1 MAMIQPLVS
10 PAGDPSHAVPVPVVL
25 SAIGRAATR
34 LLAEALE
41 PTGLK
46 PRHIVV
52 LAALRDRPQTQ
63 SALGEASGVDPTKL
77 VGLLN
82 DLEEAGLV
90 TRKRDPADR
99 RRHNVAISE
108 LGRARLAAV
117 DAATQR
123 VEQRFVA
130 GLDPAQRAYLEAL
143 LSHMTA
149 NAGLSPC
156 GADALDADG

>member
-1 MAMIQPLVS
+1 M
-10 PAGDPSHAVPVPVVL
+10 
-25 SAIGRAATR
+25 
-34 LLAEALE
+34 
-41 PTGLK
+41 
-46 PRHIVV
+46 
-52 LAALRDRPQTQ
+52 
-63 SALGEASGVDPTKL
+63 DPTKL